1 MGPFK
6 EYVTYLMTFFS
17 PFTRVTVCL
26 FYSINTPVVST
37 KNSKLWNERKE
48 EFCLYDCF
56 SVSRLSKDVENQ
68 IFRRSRVFRHTC
80 IYKQPMLNNNIEV
93 EEIVWDTSLF
103 LAATF
108 LCYFCHFLVFYIPF
122 PKWRLV
128 EWPP

>member
-1 MGPFK
+1 MREKKNFV
-6 EYVTYLMTFFS
+6 YMTAS
-17 PFTRVTVCL
+17 AYHV
-26 FYSINTPVVST
+26 
-37 KNSKLWNERKE
+37 
-48 EFCLYDCF
+48 
-56 SVSRLSKDVENQ
+56 LSKDVENQ